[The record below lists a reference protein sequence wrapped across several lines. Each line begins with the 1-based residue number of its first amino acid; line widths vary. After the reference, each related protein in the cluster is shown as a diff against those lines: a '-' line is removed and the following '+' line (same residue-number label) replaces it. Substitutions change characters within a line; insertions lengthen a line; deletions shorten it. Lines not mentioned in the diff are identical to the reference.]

1 MMNYYEEL
9 GVGPSASTEEIRQ
22 AYKRLVRLL
31 HPDQCGDEAVR
42 KLADLQ
48 MMRLNALLA
57 TLANPVE
64 REAYDRTLAFSLQP
78 HRDPPRP
85 SRLSHP
91 PWLVL
96 APALMLCGLAAFLVR
111 GHHPETSPLLPPE
124 QTAPEAR
131 AFPAEPPRHS
141 QDRTRTG
148 LRKQSQPEDTL
159 ADASASGDPLPEP
172 SADMAEPEPPPT
184 ITLGADVRPSA
195 VPAGQETRALQEDVA
210 PPGWRR
216 ETPGPSGLAG
226 EWLFVASRHG
236 QGTGLYPP
244 EYIELRVS
252 ENAGVLRGNYR
263 ARYRVTDRAI
273 SPTVAFQFEGTAPAD
288 GGSLPWRGS
297 GGAWG
302 EVKLRLLTSRTLE
315 VTWIAHHLG
324 GELGLISG
332 TATLIRKLE

>member
-1 MMNYYEEL
+1 
-9 GVGPSASTEEIRQ
+9 VEEIRQ

-31 HPDQCGDEAVR
+31 HPDHCGDEAVR

-64 REAYDRTLAFSLQP
+64 REAYDRTLAFAVQP
-78 HRDPPRP
+78 GREPPRP
-85 SRLSHP
+85 SGLSHP

-111 GHHPETSPLLPPE
+111 GHHPETSPLLPPG
-124 QTAPEAR
+124 QPASEAG
-131 AFPAEPPRHS
+131 ASPAEPPPHAQGRMH
-141 QDRTRTG
+141 TG
-148 LRKQSQPEDTL
+148 LRKQPQPDEAP
-159 ADASASGDPLPEP
+159 ADASTSGDPLPEP
-172 SADMAEPEPPPT
+172 TADMAEPEPPPT
-184 ITLGADVRPSA
+184 ETRGADVRPSP
-195 VPAGQETRALQEDVA
+195 VSGGPETRALPEDVA
-210 PPGWRR
+210 PPGWPR
-216 ETPGPSGLAG
+216 EMPSRTDLAG
-226 EWLFVASRHG
+226 EWLFVASPHG

-252 ENAGVLRGNYR
+252 EDAGILRGNYR

-273 SPTVAFQFEGTAPAD
+273 SPTVAFQFEGPAPPE

-297 GGAWG
+297 GGARG

-332 TATLIRKLE
+332 TATLIRKLD